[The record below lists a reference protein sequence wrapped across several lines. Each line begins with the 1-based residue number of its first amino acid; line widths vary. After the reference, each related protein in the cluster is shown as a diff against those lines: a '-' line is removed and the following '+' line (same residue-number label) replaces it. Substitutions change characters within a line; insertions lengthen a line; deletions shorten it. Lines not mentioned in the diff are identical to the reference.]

1 MPLGEM
7 QIDGSDFEVAVAE
20 QDLDG
25 AQVGAGFEKMCG
37 EAMPQGMRMDVPVI
51 KASAFGSNLAGTP

>member
-1 MPLGEM
+1 MPLGQM
-7 QIDGSDFEVAVAE
+7 QIDRSDFEVAVAK

-37 EAMPQGMRMDVPVI
+37 ETMPPMSHG
-51 KASAFGSNLAGTP
+51 K